1 MSRWWTGAACCLA
14 LWLGAAQIGAAE
26 SGPRRVVCIGGAL
39 TEIVYALGAGDRL
52 VGVDTTSVFP
62 REAQALPQVGYQR
75 QLSAEGVLAQKP
87 DLLIATADAGPPAVM
102 RQLREAGIR
111 VESVPVGYTPQ
122 ALREKV
128 RRVAAALGL
137 PREGQALEKRLDAAW
152 RELHAH
158 LGAASS
164 RPRVLFILAHAGP
177 ALMVAGRETAA
188 DAMINLAGGVNA
200 LDGMEGYKPL
210 SPEAVIGGA
219 PEVILIT
226 GEGLATIGGTAK
238 LLDKPGLAK
247 TPAARS
253 GRIVAM
259 NALYLL
265 GFGPRT
271 PQAVEELA
279 QALHQP

>member
-1 MSRWWTGAACCLA
+1 
-14 LWLGAAQIGAAE
+14 LWFGAAQIAAAE

-62 REAQALPQVGYQR
+62 SEARKLPQVGYQR

-87 DLLIATADAGPPAVM
+87 DLVIASEDAGPPAVL

-111 VESVPVGYTPQ
+111 VEIVPIGYSPQ
-122 ALREKV
+122 VVQDKV

-137 PREGQALEKRLDAAW
+137 VREGQALEKQLDAAW
-152 RELHAH
+152 RDLDAQ
-158 LGAASS
+158 LGTASP

-177 ALMVAGRETAA
+177 ALMVAGKETAA

-200 LDGMEGYKPL
+200 LNGMEGYKPL

-226 GEGLATIGGTAK
+226 GEGLENVGGTAK
-238 LLDKPGLAK
+238 LLDKPGLSK

-279 QALHQP
+279 QALHRR

>member
-1 MSRWWTGAACCLA
+1 VSSWLARAACCLA
-14 LWLGAAQIGAAE
+14 LWFATAQLACAAG
-26 SGPRRVVCIGGAL
+26 GPRRVVSVGGAV

-52 VGVDTTSVFP
+52 VAVDTTSVYP
-62 REAQALPQVGYQR
+62 REAQSLPQVGYQR

-87 DLLIATADAGPPAVM
+87 DIVLATADAGPPAVL
-102 RQLREAGIR
+102 RQLREAGVR
-111 VESVPVGYTPQ
+111 VETIPIGYSPE
-122 ALREKV
+122 AVREKV
-128 RRVAAALGL
+128 RRVAAALAL
-137 PREGQALEKRLDAAW
+137 EREGQALEKRMDAAW
-152 RELHAH
+152 REVQAH
-158 LGAASS
+158 LDASGP
-164 RPRVLFILAHAGP
+164 RPRVLFILAHSGP
-177 ALMVAGRETAA
+177 AMMVAGKHTAA
-188 DAMINLAGGVNA
+188 DAMVRLAGGVNA

-226 GEGLATIGGTAK
+226 GEGLEQVGGAAK
-238 LLDKPGLAK
+238 LLAKPGLSK

-253 GRIVAM
+253 GRVVAM

-279 QALHQP
+279 RALHQP